1 MQSRDSRAKKRLTVR
16 SSSEWNEMTA
26 SRPPGR
32 RIRDAAARPR
42 SRFAISPFTAMRS
55 AWNTLVAGSI
65 DRRRRSFT
73 PATKRPND
81 RGRHAPRLRL
91 FAVLGEHAAEV
102 ALAPA
107 VHDVGRRVAKVR
119 VGTHI
124 QRASRAKAEA
134 ALLVGE
140 LDGREPEI
148 QKDAVDRNEVVR
160 AGHDVAGREVSSNE
174 ARPIPEARELGGG
187 GGETRGV
194 DVESQETP
202 GRNAPFEDRCG
213 VSARADRAVEVASAI
228 ARLEPRE
235 NFGHENRFMS
245 ALGGLAPQ
253 FGATR
258 SRGP

>member
-1 MQSRDSRAKKRLTVR
+1 MERDDGEPAAWAKDARRGGEAAFEVRDLAIHGNAERLEHVGR
-16 SSSEWNEMTA
+16 WVD
-26 SRPPGR
+26 RPPPAQLHAG
-32 RIRDAAARPR
+32 DEA
-42 SRFAISPFTAMRS
+42 SE
-55 AWNTLVAGSI
+55 LV
-65 DRRRRSFT
+65 RCLEPVLR
-73 PATKRPND
+73 ATTND
-81 RGRHAPRLRL
+81 RGGHAPRLRL

-160 AGHDVAGREVSSNE
+160 AGHDVAGREVRSNE
-174 ARPIPEARELGGG
+174 ARPIPEACELGGG

-202 GRNAPFEDRCG
+202 GRNAPFEDRSAG
-213 VSARADRAVEVASAI
+213 VWRSPRSGSPTPRRGKRLGTLLSNAS
-228 ARLEPRE
+228 RPL
-235 NFGHENRFMS
+235 
-245 ALGGLAPQ
+245 LL
-253 FGATR
+253 
-258 SRGP
+258 

>member
-1 MQSRDSRAKKRLTVR
+1 MERDDGEPAAWAKDPQRGGEAAFEVLDLAIHGNAERLEHVGR
-16 SSSEWNEMTA
+16 WVD
-26 SRPPGR
+26 RPP
-32 RIRDAAARPR
+32 P
-42 SRFAISPFTAMRS
+42 PQ
-55 AWNTLVAGSI
+55 LHAG
-65 DRRRRSFT
+65 
-73 PATKRPND
+73 
-81 RGRHAPRLRL
+81 
-91 FAVLGEHAAEV
+91 
-102 ALAPA
+102 
-107 VHDVGRRVAKVR
+107 
-119 VGTHI
+119 
-124 QRASRAKAEA
+124 
-134 ALLVGE
+134 
-140 LDGREPEI
+140 
-148 QKDAVDRNEVVR
+148 DRNEVVR
-160 AGHDVAGREVSSNE
+160 AGHDVAGREVRSNE
-174 ARPIPEARELGGG
+174 ARPIPEACELGGG